1 MIIGYVLLILS
12 ATPPPVSE
20 DIYSLDECEN
30 VKSLILE
37 RRNVTLECAEVYR

>member
-12 ATPPPVSE
+12 ATPTPVSE

-30 VKSLILE
+30 VKAAILE
-37 RRNVTLECAEVYR
+37 RRNVPLECAEVYR